1 MPPNLTARQIL
12 AGLLKGVAQ
21 PRPLWMPIVFSL
33 GSKTENL
40 SFRAFLS
47 NATKISNSMRQITGH
62 LRSDG
67 LSCYFDSYLEA
78 EALGGELNWNPETQ
92 RPALGWP
99 RTEKGEL
106 PDDLHEPEDAMK
118 RGRVAIAIEVIR
130 RLKSLQR
137 EDALLT
143 AGVTGPFTLAGLI
156 TQSERESALAL
167 PEAALEVAASMMV
180 RLSSAFAEA
189 GANVIFIREEVLP
202 PFEAGSCEAWA
213 ERLAPAFNIIRF
225 YQSLPMLQIVDS
237 VSGVGI
243 SEAIRQ
249 QDLDCVVCHTVEFPQ
264 STPDSLLG
272 DVMRG
277 LALPQE
283 IFLPEKVNDRDV
295 GSVLDGV
302 ISGFCPSIVTTAG
315 DVPVDTDMKRLMTIS
330 ERIRG
335 YEWGA

>member
-1 MPPNLTARQIL
+1 MAANLTARQLL
-12 AGLLKGVAQ
+12 AGLLKGAPQ

-40 SFRAFLS
+40 SLDAFLS
-47 NATKISNSMRQITGH
+47 NATKISNAMKQITGR

-67 LSCYFDSYLEA
+67 LSCYFDPYLEA
-78 EALGGELNWNPETQ
+78 EALGVELKWNPETQ
-92 RPALGWP
+92 RPALAWP
-99 RTEKGEL
+99 RTEEGEL
-106 PDDLHEPEDAMK
+106 PEDLREPEEAMK

-143 AGVTGPFTLAGLI
+143 AGVTGPFTLAALI

-180 RLSSAFAEA
+180 RLSAAFAEA

-202 PFEAGSCEAWA
+202 PFEAGSREAWA

-237 VSGVGI
+237 SFVGI
-243 SEAIRQ
+243 NQAIRQ
-249 QDLDCVVCHTVEFPQ
+249 QNLDCVVCHTVEFPP
-264 STPDSLLG
+264 STPDSLSG
-272 DVMRG
+272 DVMWG
-277 LALPQE
+277 LALPPE
-283 IFLPEKVNDRDV
+283 IFLPEKVDDRDLV
-295 GSVLDGV
+295 IFLDGV
-302 ISGFCPSIVTTAG
+302 KSGLRPSIVTTAG
-315 DVPVDTDMKRLMTIS
+315 DVPVDTDMKRVMRIS

>member
-1 MPPNLTARQIL
+1 MPPNLTPRQIL

-33 GSKTENL
+33 GSRTENL
-40 SFRAFLS
+40 SLGAFFG
-47 NATKISNSMRQITGH
+47 NATKISNAMRQITGH

-67 LSCYFDSYLEA
+67 LSCYFDPYLEA
-78 EALGGELNWNPETQ
+78 EALGGELKWDPETQ

-99 RTEKGEL
+99 RSEKGEL
-106 PDDLHEPEDAMK
+106 PEDLREPEEAMK

-143 AGVTGPFTLAGLI
+143 AGVTGPCTLAARI
-156 TQSERESALAL
+156 IQSEREPSLAV

-180 RLSSAFAEA
+180 RLSAAFAEA

-202 PFEAGSCEAWA
+202 QFEADSCEVWA

-237 VSGVGI
+237 ASFVATG
-243 SEAIRQ
+243 EAIREQ
-249 QDLDCVVCHTVEFPQ
+249 HLDCVVCHTLEFP
-264 STPDSLLG
+264 SSMKDSQPG
-272 DVMRG
+272 DGMHG
-277 LALPQE
+277 LALPPE
-283 IFLPEKVNDRDV
+283 VFLPETADDRDV
-295 GSVLDGV
+295 DRVLDRV
-302 ISGFCPSIVTTAG
+302 MSGLRPAIVTTAG
-315 DVPVDTDMKRLMTIS
+315 DVPLDTDMKRLVRIS
-330 ERIRG
+330 ERVRSC
-335 YEWGA
+335 E